1 MLKVPLGA
9 TDETLYLSML
19 EASAKYFRIPKYQI
33 YTEDELAALV
43 HMKYEKMK
51 GEPDTGIYPYIGRN
65 QGGEEHEFK
74 RKKLFNIERF
84 HAG

>member
-33 YTEDELAALV
+33 YTEDELATLV

-51 GEPDTGIYPYIGRN
+51 GEPDYRDLSIYWQESGR
-65 QGGEEHEFK
+65 
-74 RKKLFNIERF
+74 RRT
-84 HAG
+84 